1 MASISATGCGPRWRR
16 PDLEAERQGSHV
28 RMAVAQF
35 GRGAGDNRGMT
46 SFASRDQGA
55 PQRWVLHLDM
65 DSFFASVE
73 QLTRPTLR
81 GRPVLVGGAGQRGV
95 VAGASYEARVYGA
108 HSAMPMHQA
117 RRLVGAKAVVVRPR
131 GVVYGIASARVF
143 HVVRE
148 IIPVIEQL
156 SMDEAF
162 GEPEDLVGASVE
174 EVAGFCARL
183 RQRVLDE
190 TGLVASVGAG
200 SGKQIAK
207 IASDLA
213 KPRGQRVISL
223 AEQQEVMDALPVR
236 SLWGIGPVAN
246 DRLQKV
252 GVVTIGDLVALDRAE
267 VVSLLGAT
275 GGPALH
281 ALARGIDDR
290 VVAERAEA
298 KTVSAET
305 TFAKDLLTK
314 REIKIALA
322 ATGESAHRR
331 LLRDG
336 RGART
341 VIAKFRKAD
350 MSAVTRSTTLTYAT
364 TSLSVLLAAA
374 QRVAVDPA
382 EIGPIRL
389 VGVGFAGLSSQQQTV
404 LFPDMDLPDPEEAS
418 GNGEWDSSQDG
429 LAEAAAPIPEPAQ
442 GFDAGAD
449 VRHPEYGH
457 GWVQGSGQGVVTVRF
472 ETRSSGPG
480 IVRTFAVADPL
491 LMPADPVTSLDWEDW
506 RTDQKR
512 VSAAPVDEDL
522 A

>member
-1 MASISATGCGPRWRR
+1 M
-16 PDLEAERQGSHV
+16 
-28 RMAVAQF
+28 
-35 GRGAGDNRGMT
+35 
-46 SFASRDQGA
+46 
-55 PQRWVLHLDM
+55 LHLDM

-95 VAGASYEARVYGA
+95 VAGASYEARAYGA
-108 HSAMPMHQA
+108 RSAMPMHQA
-117 RRLVGAKAVVVRPR
+117 RRLVGARAVVVRPR
-131 GVVYGIASARVF
+131 GQVYGVASARVF
-143 HVVRE
+143 EVVRKV
-148 IIPVIEQL
+148 IPVIEQL

-162 GEPEDLVGASVE
+162 GEPEELVGASAA
-174 EVAGFCARL
+174 EVAEFCARL

-200 SGKQIAK
+200 SGKQVAK

-213 KPRGQRVISL
+213 KPAGQRVIAL

-236 SLWGIGPVAN
+236 RLWGIGPVAN
-246 DRLQKV
+246 ERLQKV
-252 GVVTIGDLVALDRAE
+252 GVETIGDLAALDHAE
-267 VVSLLGAT
+267 IISLLGAT
-275 GGPALH
+275 TGPTLH

-290 VVAERAEA
+290 VVAERGEA
-298 KTVSAET
+298 KSVSAET

-314 REIKIALA
+314 REIKAAVA

-331 LLRDG
+331 LTKDG

-350 MSAVTRSTTLTYAT
+350 MSTVTRSATLAYAT

-404 LFPDMDLPDPEEAS
+404 LFPDLDLDGPVEKVAEEA
-418 GNGEWDSSQDG
+418 GWASSHEPVE
-429 LAEAAAPIPEPAQ
+429 EAPQAARAPAADL
-442 GFDAGAD
+442 DAGAD
-449 VRHPEYGH
+449 IRHPEYGH

-472 ETRSSGPG
+472 ETRASGPG
-480 IVRTFAVADPL
+480 RVRTFDLHDPQL
-491 LMPADPVTSLDWEDW
+491 TPADPVDSLDWQGWVADLADS
-506 RTDQKR
+506 R
-512 VSAAPVDEDL
+512 AAPAAEDL